1 MKPDLEKV
9 SVVIPTR
16 NRKES
21 LQSTLEAL
29 SMQSHQAFEVIVID
43 ASDLP
48 LHPNNFPL
56 RNVFLNFILCH
67 SQPSVCA
74 QRNLGIKKATGDFI
88 FLLDDDI
95 AVTPNYIETILS
107 FFRTKPS
114 SIAVSG
120 LVVEKNQKGD
130 WEYNF
135 PEISSLRL
143 IWTWVFQLGI
153 WTNLSSLKKDPIVSF
168 LLSPIIASYKHK
180 GNTISKAGW
189 PMLTNFSAPHFRT
202 RIYGLG
208 ASIIKKNWLLN
219 NLYDEKLD
227 RHGIGD
233 NYGIAL
239 HLQSDQGVF
248 VLSGIYAYH
257 HKITTNRLAENEAYF
272 KRVLAL
278 NYFSVKHQ
286 SSKKRW
292 LIWSLLGNTGSA
304 FIGLNFRL
312 CLKNLK
318 LIFLLLTNNNPLLK

>member
-9 SVVIPTR
+9 SVIIPTR

-29 SMQSHQAFEVIVID
+29 STQSHAVYEVLVID
-43 ASDLP
+43 ASDVP
-48 LHPNNFPL
+48 LHPNDFPQ
-56 RNVFLNFILCH
+56 RNVFLHFILCH

-74 QRNLGIKKATGDFI
+74 QRNLGIKKASGDFV

-95 AVTPNYIETILS
+95 VVTANYVETILA
-107 FFRTKPS
+107 FFRSKPS
-114 SIAVSG
+114 SVAVSG
-120 LVVEKNQKGD
+120 LVVEKNRKGD

-153 WTNLSSLKKDPIVSF
+153 WTNVSTLKKGPIASF
-168 LLSPIIASYKHK
+168 LLGPIIASYKHK
-180 GNTISKAGW
+180 GNTISRAGW
-189 PMLTNFSAPHFRT
+189 PVLTNFSEPHFRT
-202 RIYGLG
+202 QIYGLG

-219 NLYDEKLD
+219 HLYDEKLD

-233 NYGIAL
+233 NYGIAM

-278 NYFSVKHQ
+278 NYFSVKQQ
-286 SSKKRW
+286 SSKKAW
-292 LIWSLLGNTGSA
+292 LIWSLFGNTCSA
-304 FIGLNFRL
+304 FIGFNFGL

-318 LIFLLLTNNNPLLK
+318 LIFLLLTNNNTLLK